1 MQQTEKYHF
10 NIIDPSDDFSPEKLN
25 ENARKLETALLDHK
39 AETDTTLSRHK
50 SETDAALARQA
61 ETVVQC
67 REENCLFKLG
77 GPTMLAGRGGDIIF
91 SLSGVDMSQYAALLL
106 VHTVNFAEL
115 SSVLYLDNTEI
126 ATAVITNGYNFGAVA
141 CTMIIHQPVR
151 NCVGAMTFFLDGL
164 NDNARPTLR
173 GSAVEGVAWVGASS
187 VKLTKADFAVLY
199 GLKK

>member
-25 ENARKLETALLDHK
+25 ENARRLETALLDHE
-39 AETDTTLSRHK
+39 AAVSATLSQHK

-77 GPTMLAGRGGDIIF
+77 GPTTLAAPGGDITF
-91 SLSGVDMSQYAALLL
+91 SLSGVDMSRYAALLL
-106 VHTVNFAEL
+106 VHTVNRAER
-115 SSVLYLDNTEI
+115 STELYLNNQQVASLFRT
-126 ATAVITNGYNFGAVA
+126 GGFSFGAVA
-141 CTMIIHQPVR
+141 CTAVIYQPVR
-151 NCVGAMTFFLDGL
+151 NCVGTVTVYLDGL
-164 NDNARPTLR
+164 DDRATPKLGGGGIEDTSWIDATSLR
-173 GSAVEGVAWVGASS
+173 
-187 VKLTKADFAVLY
+187 LTNSDFAVLY